1 MGSLAQLGARST
13 RNCRSVAFAILIC
26 AQTHDIVH
34 LAGFS
39 AFTRSTL
46 FGGFYELLDHAN
58 GFTPNPSWWLGAI
71 LNKQIFSFPSAGLS
85 GSANGRVWTYKAT
98 SSLPT
103 LRAFVFSTG
112 EVVAEAKT
120 MGARNVA
127 LLVNLANVTVEV
139 KLSLS
144 PPIMGASAGSRF
156 EWELT
161 TAGDLHSQQVLL
173 NGASSPLAMGTDGS
187 VDPSVWS
194 GLAKP
199 VSEPIVVAPFAV
211 KIVSQQ

>member
-1 MGSLAQLGARST
+1 MRVALFCNSEMCSDTRSCIAR
-13 RNCRSVAFAILIC
+13 
-26 AQTHDIVH
+26 
-34 LAGFS
+34 LAGFG

-46 FGGFYELLDHAN
+46 FGGFYELLDHTN
-58 GFTPNPSWWLGAI
+58 GYTPNPSWWLGAI
-71 LNKQIFSFPSAGLS
+71 LNKQIFSFSSAGFS
-85 GSANGRVWTYKAT
+85 RNDGRIWTYKVT

-112 EVVAEAKT
+112 EVVSDAKIVGT
-120 MGARNVA
+120 RNVA
-127 LLVNLANVTVEV
+127 LLVNLASTTVEV

-144 PPIMGASAGSRF
+144 PPIVGASAGCRS

-161 TAGDLHSQQVLL
+161 APAGDLHSQQVLL
-173 NGASSPLAMGTDGS
+173 NGASAPLTMGADGS
-187 VDPSVWS
+187 VDPSLWA

-199 VSEPIVVAPFAV
+199 SSEPIVVAPFAV